1 MYIAFTLRLYLI
13 LTEILGNAD
22 YFTSFE
28 VYLSF
33 TGEETDAQKDEL
45 VQGYTASE

>member
-13 LTEILGNAD
+13 LTEILGN

-45 VQGYTASE
+45 VQGYTASK